1 MQLVD
6 RVISIS
12 GIVKLSKA
20 VLPLLDQHVPH
31 SAVFI
36 QELLDVTDF
45 TVGREI
51 AQEHLGIASPGH
63 FYIYFPGIF

>member
-1 MQLVD
+1 MQLID

-20 VLPLLDQHVPH
+20 VLPLLDQHVSN

-36 QELLDVTDF
+36 QELLDVAHF

-63 FYIYFPGIF
+63 F